1 MAYASSW
8 FVTQQENQTRNSELF
23 GTKIPYKRFNIYH
36 LIGINSLEMYWAELS
51 RNRIIAFFKNLLW

>member
-36 LIGINSLEMYWAELS
+36 LIGINSLEMY
-51 RNRIIAFFKNLLW
+51 